1 VGRRVGRGD
10 RRHVVDLDDLAT
22 ISPLITRTI
31 RRFGDWIVDTTPPT
45 DVVAT
50 RLDLTPRALFPAGGS
65 V

>member
-1 VGRRVGRGD
+1 
-10 RRHVVDLDDLAT
+10 
-22 ISPLITRTI
+22 LITRTI